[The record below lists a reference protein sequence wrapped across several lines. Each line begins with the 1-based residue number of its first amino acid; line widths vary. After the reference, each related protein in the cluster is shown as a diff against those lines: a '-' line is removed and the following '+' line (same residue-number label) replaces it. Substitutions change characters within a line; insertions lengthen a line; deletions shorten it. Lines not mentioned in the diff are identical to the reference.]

1 MMAAVGLARST
12 SAAGSGPA
20 NLEVAVG
27 RGAAAEAVIVEVVR
41 GTPERTVLWAI
52 TGLAALLGIIA
63 EVRYKAIQ
71 MAGDLAFLAAFAVF
85 MPDQVT
91 PLSGFQE
98 AGVAAFA
105 AALSG
110 WLGVAG
116 LAFGLAKLVEVRA
129 AKSAPE
135 PSRGR

>member
-1 MMAAVGLARST
+1 MFLGIRHPAL
-12 SAAGSGPA
+12 AAGAS
-20 NLEVAVG
+20 
-27 RGAAAEAVIVEVVR
+27 
-41 GTPERTVLWAI
+41 
-52 TGLAALLGIIA
+52 
-63 EVRYKAIQ
+63 
-71 MAGDLAFLAAFAVF
+71 LAFLAAFAVF

-105 AALSG
+105 AALFG

-116 LAFGLAKLVEVRA
+116 LAFGLAKLVELRA

-135 PSRGR
+135 PAPKR